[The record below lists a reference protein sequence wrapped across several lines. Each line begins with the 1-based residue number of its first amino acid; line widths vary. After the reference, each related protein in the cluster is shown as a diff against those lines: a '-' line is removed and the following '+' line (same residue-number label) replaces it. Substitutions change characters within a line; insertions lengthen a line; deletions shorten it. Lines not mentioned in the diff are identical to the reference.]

1 MVRWL
6 IFAFVFSSTC
16 YSTADAQLLRKG
28 KVGKGLFSR
37 SRVAQ
42 PSQDCCS
49 TTVRPKTA
57 VATDV
62 IQPSIVNYQPSSSST
77 FAYASTSTPEISLLT
92 SVKVS
97 GTYAPFV
104 HPVRSNEFGFHGDSY
119 FLSDP
124 TVIQNQTEYFG
135 QPQVSPQISLS
146 TGTISVPSEMLL
158 DAVSPASGIGMTSL
172 AVPEIA
178 APTEVV
184 SPSGQA
190 ISNEQGSSNEQ
201 RSSSDLETIVI
212 SPLEAD
218 AIAPL
223 APSLKQAPS
232 EPLDL
237 DSSDTTSNSEA
248 SSVLEPSK

>member
-1 MVRWL
+1 
-6 IFAFVFSSTC
+6 
-16 YSTADAQLLRKG
+16 
-28 KVGKGLFSR
+28 
-37 SRVAQ
+37 
-42 PSQDCCS
+42 
-49 TTVRPKTA
+49 
-57 VATDV
+57 
-62 IQPSIVNYQPSSSST
+62 
-77 FAYASTSTPEISLLT
+77 
-92 SVKVS
+92 
-97 GTYAPFV
+97 
-104 HPVRSNEFGFHGDSY
+104 
-119 FLSDP
+119 
-124 TVIQNQTEYFG
+124 
-135 QPQVSPQISLS
+135 
-146 TGTISVPSEMLL
+146 
-158 DAVSPASGIGMTSL
+158 MTSL